1 MAKRKAVRGSGRKP
15 AAKGRSSN
23 RRRAAAK
30 KTAVSRKIA
39 RKATKKAARKATAKA
54 RVKSKAAVRRAKP
67 AARPRVVA
75 RKKTVEGSQE
85 HAGQGEGQGQGQ
97 GQKAKA
103 SRPPARPSSA
113 APPSRRAAP
122 KVERPAG
129 AYGAWPEPRAE
140 DDLRRRTRAV
150 ATVLARSRSHRV
162 GRAIR
167 TPRDAREVRGAHRDE
182 SGADRL
188 VMSTRIGSLPTASA
202 TKPRA
207 ETIPRPI
214 RTSSTTSATPWACSI
229 RTTRSSR
236 ARRSSSSATSTA
248 GSSIRPR
255 RMTGKI
261 GELRLRASGL
271 RRSEGDWT
279 FALSHVEPSH
289 RRFVTT

>member
-75 RKKTVEGSQE
+75 RKKTAKARKSTPV
-85 HAGQGEGQGQGQ
+85 
-97 GQKAKA
+97 KAKA
-103 SRPPARPSSA
+103 KVKAKVTKAKARPSAAARPSSA

-122 KVERPAG
+122 KVERPVG
-129 AYGAWPEPRAE
+129 ADSAWPEPRTE

-150 ATVLARSRSHRV
+150 ATVLARSGSHRV
-162 GRAIR
+162 GRPIGA
-167 TPRDAREVRGAHRDE
+167 PRDAREVRGAHRDK

-202 TKPRA
+202 MKPRA
-207 ETIPRPI
+207 ETIPHPI
-214 RTSSTTSATPWACSI
+214 RTSSTTSAKPWACSI

-248 GSSIRPR
+248 GNSIRPR
-255 RMTGKI
+255 RMIGKI
-261 GELRLRASGL
+261 GRLNSARLRLSKLSSSRSVRAEW
-271 RRSEGDWT
+271 RS
-279 FALSHVEPSH
+279 
-289 RRFVTT
+289 